1 MPQIAP
7 HKMGKNYFA
16 ISCMAKLAVANLAEK
31 VSCTVL
37 RLRRVPPE
45 PENNVDDSRRL
56 RLRMASVAKFTDQSV
71 YQHLRHINRVTQHP
85 SNECI
90 NTQRTADNYYP
101 MSDGADTLHDAW
113 AVYKHRKAAL
123 HCHKREDVKT
133 LAGWVITSPKGLQ
146 DDEQREF
153 FQLSCNFLSERYGR
167 ENVVQAV
174 VHMDETTPHLHFYF
188 IPVVPDERHGGE
200 KICCNDV
207 LNRYELQHFHTDF
220 QKYLSEHGCS
230 ASILNGATAAQGGNL
245 TVEQLK
251 EREVRKVD
259 RWHQITQ
266 TEEIERGRW

>member
-1 MPQIAP
+1 
-7 HKMGKNYFA
+7 
-16 ISCMAKLAVANLAEK
+16 
-31 VSCTVL
+31 
-37 RLRRVPPE
+37 
-45 PENNVDDSRRL
+45 
-56 RLRMASVAKFTDQSV
+56 MASVAKFTDKSV
-71 YQHLRHINRVTQHP
+71 FQHLRHINRATQHP

-90 NTQRTADNYYP
+90 DAGRTADNYYP

-113 AVYKHRKAAL
+113 EVYKQRKAEL
-123 HCHKREDVKT
+123 HCRNRADVKT
-133 LAGWVITSPKGLQ
+133 MAGWVITAPKGLR

-153 FQLSCNFLSERYGR
+153 FRLSCEFLADRYGR

-188 IPVVPDERHGGE
+188 IPVVSDERHGGE

-207 LNRYELQHFHTDF
+207 LNRYELRRFHAEL

-245 TVEQLK
+245 TVAELK
-251 EREVRKVD
+251 EREAQKVD
-259 RWHQITQ
+259 RWHREERTL